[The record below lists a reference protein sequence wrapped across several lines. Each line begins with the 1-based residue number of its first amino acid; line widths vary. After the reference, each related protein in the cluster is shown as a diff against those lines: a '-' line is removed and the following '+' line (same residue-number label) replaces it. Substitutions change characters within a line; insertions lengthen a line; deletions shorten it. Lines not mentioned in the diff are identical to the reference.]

1 MLLRTGAGRKVA
13 SHILCGGRA
22 QSGWFSSMSQSQ
34 ANSAVPP
41 PLDFAW
47 LEANAAE
54 MRDNINQRRS
64 PADVDLVLEL
74 HQKHKHIAQGIMEL
88 QARRNTLAA
97 TVKNQA
103 SARPDPEQIELGK
116 KLKAKSQYFTA
127 ELEAVAFD
135 LDREARL
142 LPNSTFAASPL
153 GGEAPRQILSFGPED
168 HKFLVDRMDDDHKE
182 SSAASDSTVRPF
194 RDHMQI
200 AQDSDLID
208 FECGA
213 RVTGSKFYFLKN
225 EAALLEVALT
235 QWALTRL
242 RSRGFIPVT
251 CPDLV
256 QNRIIRGCG
265 FVPRG
270 ESSQIYSVE
279 DAELR

>member
-1 MLLRTGAGRKVA
+1 M
-13 SHILCGGRA
+13 A
-22 QSGWFSSMSQSQ
+22 QSGTNSS
-34 ANSAVPP
+34 APP

-47 LEANAAE
+47 LEANAAD
-54 MRDNINQRRS
+54 MRDNIIQRHS

-74 HQKHKHIAQGIMEL
+74 HQKHKHVAQAIMEV
-88 QARRNTLAA
+88 QTRRNALAA
-97 TVKNQA
+97 EVKNQA

-116 KLKAKSQYFTA
+116 KLKAKGQYLAA

-142 LPNSTFAASPL
+142 LPNSTFSASPL

-168 HKFLVDRMDDDHKE
+168 HKFLVERMDDDHHKE
-182 SSAASDSTVRPF
+182 RGATASDDGAARRF

-242 RSRGFIPVT
+242 RSRGFTPVT